1 MIFDLAFQFYVY
13 LTCFAKRFVGSY
25 CEQQHNNRALRET
38 LHWYFYHHTLFRSVE
53 NEENWK
59 SKLMVK
65 AVAWNVSTGSFL
77 VVVYFDKIPI
87 IFLVW
92 QYLNTQK
99 M

>member
-1 MIFDLAFQFYVY
+1 MRAKLPFSSFHFSQAYAKCTGQKFQ
-13 LTCFAKRFVGSY
+13 
-25 CEQQHNNRALRET
+25 
-38 LHWYFYHHTLFRSVE
+38 SVE

>member
-1 MIFDLAFQFYVY
+1 
-13 LTCFAKRFVGSY
+13 
-25 CEQQHNNRALRET
+25 
-38 LHWYFYHHTLFRSVE
+38 
-53 NEENWK
+53 
-59 SKLMVK
+59 MVK